1 MKKRLYEK
9 PNIQLVP
16 IVPEQA
22 VADVCWAYAKNK
34 QPFYYNV
41 PGRGYAILKIAS
53 GGGCNGGVLFDIDYS
68 ATDLTP
74 EEIASFDAHMEKVIA
89 QAKAA
94 AGNNATPFKGSPFS
108 GSTDSSWS

>member
-1 MKKRLYEK
+1 MKKLYEK
-9 PNIQLVP
+9 PNITCVP
-16 IVPEQA
+16 IMSGQA
-22 VADVCWAYAKNK
+22 VADICWAYAKNK

-53 GGGCNGGVLFDIDYS
+53 NGGCSSGVLFDIDYS

-89 QAKAA
+89 QAIAS

-108 GSTDSSWS
+108 GATDPTWS